1 MSESSRRRHR
11 WAATYAGR
19 RRWPT
24 SRAATPLRSSMRQL
38 IDTLREC
45 DRRVGGLEIEDLWQ
59 GLETVLHFEDAFRQ
73 IAVLEQN

>member
-1 MSESSRRRHR
+1 
-11 WAATYAGR
+11 
-19 RRWPT
+19 
-24 SRAATPLRSSMRQL
+24 MRQL
-38 IDTLREC
+38 IDTLWEC